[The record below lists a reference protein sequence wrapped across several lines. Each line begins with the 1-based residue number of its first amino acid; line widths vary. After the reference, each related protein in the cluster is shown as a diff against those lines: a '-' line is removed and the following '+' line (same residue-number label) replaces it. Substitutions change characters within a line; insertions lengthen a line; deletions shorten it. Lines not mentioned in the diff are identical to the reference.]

1 MAVKIQGNKIHLTRG
16 DTLRVT
22 VIITQDGE
30 PYVPIN
36 GDSIRFALKKKVDD
50 PDPPLILRDIPID
63 TLQLILIPEDT
74 KPLEFGKY
82 WYDVEL
88 TKNDGTV
95 DTFIGPEAFY
105 ITEEVH

>member
-1 MAVKIQGNKIHLTRG
+1 MSIKIQGNKIHLTRG

-22 VIITQDGE
+22 VNITQDGE
-30 PYVPIN
+30 PYVPVE
-36 GDSIRFALKKKVDD
+36 GDSVRFALKRDFDD
-50 PDPPLILRDIPID
+50 KDPLVIRNIPTDTLKLILV
-63 TLQLILIPEDT
+63 PEDT
-74 KPLEFGKY
+74 KPLDFGKY

-95 DTFIGPEAFY
+95 DTFIGPERFY

>member
-22 VIITQDGE
+22 VNISQDGE
-30 PYVPIN
+30 AYVPVV
-36 GDSIRFALKKKVDD
+36 GDSVRFALKRDLDD
-50 PDPPLILRDIPID
+50 PNPLILRDIPID
-63 TLQLILIPEDT
+63 TLQLILVPEDT
-74 KPLEFGKY
+74 KPLDFAKY

-95 DTFIGPEAFY
+95 DTFIGPERFY

>member
-22 VIITQDGE
+22 VNITQDGE
-30 PYVPIN
+30 AYVPVE
-36 GDSIRFALKKKVDD
+36 GDSVRFALKRDLDD
-50 PDPPLILRDIPID
+50 PNPLILRDIPID
-63 TLQLILIPEDT
+63 TLQLILVPEDT
-74 KPLEFGKY
+74 KPLDFGKY

-95 DTFIGPEAFY
+95 DTFIGPERFY

>member
-22 VIITQDGE
+22 VNIIQDGE
-30 PYVPIN
+30 AYVPVE
-36 GDSIRFALKKKVDD
+36 GDSVRFALKRDLDD
-50 PDPPLILRDIPID
+50 PNPLILRDIPID
-63 TLQLILIPEDT
+63 TLQLILVPEDT
-74 KPLEFGKY
+74 KPLDFGKY
-82 WYDVEL
+82 WYDIEL

-95 DTFIGPEAFY
+95 DTFIGPERFY

>member
-22 VIITQDGE
+22 VGITQDGE
-30 PYVPIN
+30 AYAPVE
-36 GDSIRFALKKKVDD
+36 GDSVRFALKRDLDD
-50 PDPPLILRDIPID
+50 PNPLILRDIPID
-63 TLQLILIPEDT
+63 TLQLILVPEDT
-74 KPLEFGKY
+74 KPLDFGKY

-88 TKNDGTV
+88 TKADGTV
-95 DTFIGPEAFY
+95 DTFIGPERFY

>member
-1 MAVKIQGNKIHLTRG
+1 MSVKIQGNKIRLTRG
-16 DTLRVT
+16 DSLRVT

-30 PYVPIN
+30 PYTPIE
-36 GDSIRFALKKKVDD
+36 GDSVRFALKKDFDD
-50 PDPPLILRDIPID
+50 PIPLVLRDIPID
-63 TLQLILIPEDT
+63 TLQLVLVPEDT

-95 DTFIGPEAFY
+95 DTFIGPERFY

>member
-30 PYVPIN
+30 PYTPVD
-36 GDSIRFALKKKVDD
+36 GDSVRFALKRDFDD
-50 PDPPLILRDIPID
+50 PNPLVLRDIPID
-63 TLQLILIPEDT
+63 TLRLILIPEDT
-74 KPLEFGKY
+74 KPLDFGKY

-95 DTFIGPEAFY
+95 DTFIGPERFY

>member
-22 VIITQDGE
+22 VNITQDGE
-30 PYVPIN
+30 AYVPVE
-36 GDSIRFALKKKVDD
+36 GDSVRFALKRDLDD
-50 PDPPLILRDIPID
+50 PNPLILRDIPID
-63 TLQLILIPEDT
+63 TLQLILVPEDT
-74 KPLEFGKY
+74 KPLDFGKY

-95 DTFIGPEAFY
+95 DTFIGPERFY
-105 ITEEVH
+105 ITEEVY